1 MEDTLKQF
9 KHLGFEYQSFQMG
22 CEEIT
27 AEQFRQWQID
37 KMNSTD
43 DEI

>member
-1 MEDTLKQF
+1 
-9 KHLGFEYQSFQMG
+9 MG

-27 AEQFRQWQID
+27 AEEFRQWQID
-37 KMNSTD
+37 KMNKTD

>member
-1 MEDTLKQF
+1 MQKE
-9 KHLGFEYQSFQMG
+9 SFQMG